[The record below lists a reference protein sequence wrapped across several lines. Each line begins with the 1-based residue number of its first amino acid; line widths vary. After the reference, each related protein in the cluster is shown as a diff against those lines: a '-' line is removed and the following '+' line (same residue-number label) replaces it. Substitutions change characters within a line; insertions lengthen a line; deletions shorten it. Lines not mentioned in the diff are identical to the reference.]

1 MRFAP
6 CKAKHPPLS
15 IKLQVQH
22 SHSVKNAIDNNHL
35 LVVNGDFIILDRGHR
50 NNTPKTKIAEALMI
64 KVIRPLLNAEK
75 KESLELKFFN

>member
-64 KVIRPLLNAEK
+64 KVIRSSPTPK
-75 KESLELKFFN
+75 KINGIKTF

>member
-6 CKAKHPPLS
+6 GKAKHRPLS

-22 SHSVKNAIDNNHL
+22 SHSVKNGIDNNHL
-35 LVVNGDFIILDRGHR
+35 LVVNGDFTVLDRGHR
-50 NNTPKTKIAEALMI
+50 NNTRKTKIAEALMI